1 MDAVK
6 FIKERNRMCKS
17 FGDCSNCPAGKNT
30 CCNTYEWQE
39 ELVAVV
45 EKWSTEHPRKTR
57 QSEFLKICP
66 HVLINKIDGFIEI
79 CPADLIPDYRDDT
92 GRCNRRNIYCIDCR
106 REFWLQEVK

>member
-1 MDAVK
+1 MGAVE

-45 EKWSTEHPRKTR
+45 EP
-57 QSEFLKICP
+57 
-66 HVLINKIDGFIEI
+66 
-79 CPADLIPDYRDDT
+79 
-92 GRCNRRNIYCIDCR
+92 
-106 REFWLQEVK
+106 